1 MAGNEVR
8 AYNVTTGAVPT
19 TVVGPSRSRLQG
31 VLVNGAAATAFTIR
45 NGSATGDILLQ
56 LSLPTGWND
65 VYLPNDGILA
75 DNGCFVSALTG
86 AGSTIT
92 LLLE

>member
-31 VLVNGAAATAFTIR
+31 VLVNGAAYLMTAY
-45 NGSATGDILLQ
+45 
-56 LSLPTGWND
+56 LPTMGASF
-65 VYLPNDGILA
+65 LP
-75 DNGCFVSALTG
+75 
-86 AGSTIT
+86 
-92 LLLE
+92 

>member
-31 VLVNGAAATAFTIR
+31 VLVNGAAATAFTIK
-45 NGSATGDILLQ
+45 NGSATGDIL
-56 LSLPTGWND
+56 
-65 VYLPNDGILA
+65 
-75 DNGCFVSALTG
+75 
-86 AGSTIT
+86 
-92 LLLE
+92 

>member
-8 AYNVTTGAVPT
+8 AYNVTTGSVPT
-19 TVVGPSRSRLQG
+19 AVVGPSRSRIQG
-31 VLVNGAAATAFTIR
+31 VLVNGAAATSFTIR

-56 LSLPTGWND
+56 LSLPIGWND

-75 DNGCFVSALTG
+75 DNGCYVSAMTG
-86 AGSTIT
+86 AASTIT